1 MPNYTPELVA
11 SVLHD
16 YVHTDKPT
24 AQIAAEHHIN
34 ERDVTRI
41 RHIAGVPTRRAR
53 VRALPPPMRELHEAA
68 IRLKAA
74 TPPGAEV
81 GRNTRGE
88 AEHIAPQ
95 DAAGAMRSAY
105 CALQPEGGLAA
116 LIARVQRLVEQE
128 LAAEEAT
135 RAELGMLARTPA
147 ESERCARTVAS
158 MTRTLHVLLRMRAS
172 AAPEQA
178 PFNHDLPE
186 DADEIRNELAR
197 RIEAFLASRPVD
209 GGAGGAAGATSV
221 AG

>member
-1 MPNYTPELVA
+1 MPNYSPELVA
-11 SVLHD
+11 SVLHE
-16 YVHTDKPT
+16 YVHTDKPIG
-24 AQIAAEHHIN
+24 QIARDHQIN

-41 RHIAGVPTRRAR
+41 RHAAGCPPRGAR
-53 VRALPPPMRELHEAA
+53 VRALPPEMRELHEATT
-68 IRLKAA
+68 RLKAEA
-74 TPPGAEV
+74 PP
-81 GRNTRGE
+81 
-88 AEHIAPQ
+88 IAPADAVGEL
-95 DAAGAMRSAY
+95 DAALGGDGALSPRV
-105 CALQPEGGLAA
+105 EGGLAG

-135 RAELGMLARTPA
+135 RAALGSLARTPT
-147 ESERCARTVAS
+147 ELERCARTVAS
-158 MTRTLHVLLRMRAS
+158 MTRTLHVLLRMGAS

-197 RIEAFLASRPVD
+197 RIEAFLASRPAD

>member
-1 MPNYTPELVA
+1 MPHYSPELAA

-24 AQIAAEHHIN
+24 AQIAADHQIN

-41 RHIAGVPTRRAR
+41 RHAAGVPTRRAR

-68 IRLKAA
+68 IRLKAEA
-74 TPPGAEV
+74 PP
-81 GRNTRGE
+81 
-88 AEHIAPQ
+88 IAPA
-95 DAAGAMRSAY
+95 DAAGELDAAPGADTPLRPRAE
-105 CALQPEGGLAA
+105 AGLPT

-135 RAELGMLARTPA
+135 RAELGMLARTPT

-172 AAPEQA
+172 AAPEQGPSNA
-178 PFNHDLPE
+178 DDYPADI
-186 DADEIRNELAR
+186 DAFRDEFAR
-197 RIEAFLASRPVD
+197 RIDAFVASRTD
-209 GGAGGAAGATSV
+209 SGRAAAAGPADGRDLV
-221 AG
+221 